1 MNLSVDAYWSL
12 SGNIVHVEYGIPI
25 EVDENKEIIPI
36 VSEWNHTLEF
46 SPEDTIRIQSLYTSM
61 KQVSRI
67 NSQTVYDIAVTLK
80 CLLRRRWPP
89 VVPRPWTAP
98 GVHK

>member
-25 EVDENKEIIPI
+25 EVDENKKISPI

-46 SPEDTIRIQSLYTSM
+46 SPEDTILKEVTTADKQLQISYNNKSNRII
-61 KQVSRI
+61 VI
-67 NSQTVYDIAVTLK
+67 ICN
-80 CLLRRRWPP
+80 
-89 VVPRPWTAP
+89 
-98 GVHK
+98 